1 MGCGGQKQSREGP
14 ASRTWRACRA
24 FSIRTGRGLAGKL
37 LNCRS
42 PRVCNV
48 FRFAAQSIT
57 GSIPVDPRGRRH
69 PLHPQRP
76 RRQDA
81 GRGAYCWPHSARS
94 VGAVSPCPAH
104 EMLPVASF
112 EEYNDLACGTCGRRS
127 VPSKAGW
134 ETRLDAGAVSRQRI
148 VRVFHAAGAIHRPAG
163 PGGTGGVRERVW
175 PRCRGAGRR
184 WWDADVVSDVR
195 VFGARCV
202 RRIELKDRSMR
213 CASWSRPVAWR
224 RLGWR
229 RRWTASWSVTGNW
242 LAIGWRCGSRRRSAR
257 SSMTSVRSR
266 RSASRSGAVLQSSNG
281 EQVELGEAGQEPGV
295 RTRRRGRRR
304 VRAAEAA
311 SGRSVR

>member
-1 MGCGGQKQSREGP
+1 MAATMGCGGQKQSRARP

-42 PRVCNV
+42 PRVCN
-48 FRFAAQSIT
+48 RL
-57 GSIPVDPRGRRH
+57 PVRRPIDHWLDSGRSRGRRRH

-81 GRGAYCWPHSARS
+81 GRGRTAAAFGSVCRCCQPVPGARDATRG
-94 VGAVSPCPAH
+94 VV
-104 EMLPVASF
+104 F

-134 ETRLDAGAVSRQRI
+134 ETRLDAGAVNRQRI

-184 WWDADVVSDVR
+184 WDADVVSGVR

-213 CASWSRPVAWR
+213 CASWSRPVAD
-224 RLGWR
+224 
-229 RRWTASWSVTGNW
+229 
-242 LAIGWRCGSRRRSAR
+242 
-257 SSMTSVRSR
+257 
-266 RSASRSGAVLQSSNG
+266 
-281 EQVELGEAGQEPGV
+281 GV
-295 RTRRRGRRR
+295 GLVGVADGRR
-304 VRAAEAA
+304 A
-311 SGRSVR
+311 GR

>member
-1 MGCGGQKQSREGP
+1 MAATMGCGGQKQSREGP

-134 ETRLDAGAVSRQRI
+134 ETRLDAGVFSVNYFCRLASTIFAGSGRRESRSTTMTPVGRVGVACDVQSGVENALPRRCR
-148 VRVFHAAGAIHRPAG
+148 VAPLLARVFHAAGAVHRLLGFRSIPAFRRSTVG
-163 PGGTGGVRERVW
+163 GRGAAADPEHVPGEQAPRGISGGTGPCGSS
-175 PRCRGAGRR
+175 GRR
-184 WWDADVVSDVR
+184 TQA
-195 VFGARCV
+195 C
-202 RRIELKDRSMR
+202 
-213 CASWSRPVAWR
+213 
-224 RLGWR
+224 
-229 RRWTASWSVTGNW
+229 
-242 LAIGWRCGSRRRSAR
+242 SA
-257 SSMTSVRSR
+257 
-266 RSASRSGAVLQSSNG
+266 
-281 EQVELGEAGQEPGV
+281 
-295 RTRRRGRRR
+295 
-304 VRAAEAA
+304 
-311 SGRSVR
+311 

>member
-1 MGCGGQKQSREGP
+1 MGCGGQSSHAHVPRRGP
-14 ASRTWRACRA
+14 GGLAGYSVFRP
-24 FSIRTGRGLAGKL
+24 GRGLAGKL

-57 GSIPVDPRGRRH
+57 GSIPVGPRGRRH

-81 GRGAYCWPHSARS
+81 GRGRTAAAFGSVCRCCQPVPGARDATRG
-94 VGAVSPCPAH
+94 VV
-104 EMLPVASF
+104 F

-184 WWDADVVSDVR
+184 WDADVVSGVR

-213 CASWSRPVAWR
+213 CASWSRPVAD
-224 RLGWR
+224 
-229 RRWTASWSVTGNW
+229 
-242 LAIGWRCGSRRRSAR
+242 
-257 SSMTSVRSR
+257 
-266 RSASRSGAVLQSSNG
+266 
-281 EQVELGEAGQEPGV
+281 GV
-295 RTRRRGRRR
+295 GLVGVADGRR
-304 VRAAEAA
+304 A
-311 SGRSVR
+311 GR